1 MKSLRIAFL
10 LGAGLYGVSVQAQTG
25 TDFCIPGQNGVM
37 ACPCNNPPA
46 GTGKGCAN
54 FGPSTAGQSASLS
67 ATGTAS
73 VTTGLDT
80 LQLMAAST
88 NDQVLCVFLQG
99 TSSLGTGLAYGAG
112 VECIPIGGQKMLYHG
127 QAGTGEPMGQITR
140 PRPGTDPDVH
150 TRSAALG
157 DTITAGSSRFYMVGY
172 RDKDARLAGHCGSSQ
187 STKNSTQGVEVA
199 WGP

>member
-10 LGAGLYGVSVQAQTG
+10 LGACLYGSSVMAQTG
-25 TDFCIPGQNGVM
+25 TDFCVPGQSGVM

-46 GTGKGCAN
+46 GTGKGCMN
-54 FGPSTAGQSASLS
+54 FGPSTAGTSSALAAS
-67 ATGTAS
+67 GTAS
-73 VTTGLDT
+73 LAADSV
-80 LQLMAAST
+80 QLMATGT

-99 TSSLGTGLAYGAG
+99 TSSLGTGLPYGAG
-112 VECIPIGGQKMLYHG
+112 VMCIPIGGQKMLYHG

-140 PRPGTDPDVH
+140 PQPTDPTVSA
-150 TRSAALG
+150 RSAALG

-172 RDKDARLAGHCGSSQ
+172 RDKDARLAGHCGSSL